1 MNMLCLLQGLLEEE
15 SFGSYVLVEKEDVLD
30 AIGTFV
36 AAYLAT
42 LPQAQNMKPADLQQA
57 LTSTFKVWHAAAP
70 DPVQPHFWCFD
81 AAHSTCL

>member
-1 MNMLCLLQGLLEEE
+1 MLCLLQGLLEEE

-57 LTSTFKVWHAAAP
+57 LTSTFKVC
-70 DPVQPHFWCFD
+70 VI
-81 AAHSTCL
+81 